1 MNKILFVLCAVV
13 SMVFLQGC
21 EKVPT
26 PDEYK
31 KQLESYKENQGK
43 NGGFVVDINKEVD
56 RFRMLPDAE
65 KTRRYKALINAR

>member
-13 SMVFLQGC
+13 LMIFLSGC
-21 EKVPT
+21 GKVPT

-43 NGGFVVDINKEVD
+43 NGGFIVDIDKEVD
-56 RFRMLPDAE
+56 RFKMLPDEE
-65 KTRRYKALINAR
+65 KIKRYDALLNAR